1 MLKMSTPEKRS
12 RLMSSVSEIFPNNRL
27 DFKDVYDISAPLNT
41 VPTYPGDRLYFREWM
56 ARLDE
61 GKDYCL
67 SALTLSSHAGTH
79 LDFPSHLL
87 RGGKTQEEYSLKRF
101 IIPAEVIS
109 VPGEGPILPS
119 SLQGCK
125 IMKGQALLFKTSNS
139 KKHLMHQAAFSEEF
153 VCLSPDAARLCAAE
167 GVGLVG
173 IDYLSVDKYGDDSLP
188 VHRILLENDIVILEG
203 IDLAAVPCGRY
214 SLICL
219 PMSIE
224 DAEASPVRAALVR

>member
-1 MLKMSTPEKRS
+1 
-12 RLMSSVSEIFPNNRL
+12 
-27 DFKDVYDISAPLNT
+27 
-41 VPTYPGDRLYFREWM
+41 M

-87 RGGKTQEEYSLKRF
+87 RGGKTQEAYSLKRF

-119 SLQGCK
+119 SLRSCK
-125 IMKGQALLFKTSNS
+125 IIKGQALLFKTSNS
-139 KKHLMHQAAFSEEF
+139 EKHLMHQAAFSEEF

>member
-1 MLKMSTPEKRS
+1 MPL
-12 RLMSSVSEIFPNNRL
+12 VSEIILNNPL
-27 DFKDVYDISAPLNT
+27 DFKEIYDISAPLNT
-41 VPTYPGDRLYFREWM
+41 VPAYPGDRPYFREWM

-61 GKDYCL
+61 GNDYSL
-67 SALTLSSHAGTH
+67 SAIAFCSHAGTH

-87 RGGKTQEEYSLKRF
+87 KSGRCQEQYSLKRF

-125 IMKGQALLFKTSNS
+125 IDKGQALLFKTGNS
-139 KKHLMHQAAFSEEF
+139 KKRLMHQVAFSEDF
-153 VCLSPDAARLCAAE
+153 VSLSLGLAQLCVVM
-167 GVGLVG
+167 GVSLVG

-188 VHRILLENDIVILEG
+188 VHGTLLENDVLILEG
-203 IDLAAVPCGRY
+203 IDLAAVPSGRY

-219 PMSIE
+219 PLSIK
-224 DAEASPVRAALVR
+224 DAEASPVRAILVR